1 MVTEN
6 MLEER
11 LAEYLTDELLQRIG
25 DNFKLLRTA
34 AGWGSGELAEK
45 LGSTR
50 QWVHS
55 IESKRKNFSKM
66 HCLAYMKLLDE
77 RGKEKPEVKYVLEAL
92 KRMPGS
98 DK

>member
-1 MVTEN
+1 MADYVTEN
-6 MLEER
+6 I
-11 LAEYLTDELLQRIG
+11 LQRIG

-34 AGWGSGELAEK
+34 AGWTGTELAEK

-66 HCLAYMKLLDE
+66 HCLAYLKILDE

-92 KRMPGS
+92 MKMPEQENLS
-98 DK
+98 NM